1 MAVRQKMSREER
13 AKQFMPFAA
22 LKGYEDAL
30 REKEKIRVE
39 KIILTEERMEEL
51 NWKLNQVKQKD
62 MITVIYYDKGEYL
75 KITGVLS
82 MLDQNARVLNVVN
95 QKIPFDSIYD
105 IQFFNQDQHR

>member
-105 IQFFNQDQHR
+105 IQLFNQDRHR

>member
-82 MLDQNARVLNVVN
+82 MLDQNGRVLKVVN

-105 IQFFNQDQHR
+105 IQLFNQDLHR

>member
-82 MLDQNARVLNVVN
+82 MLDQNVRVLKVVN

-105 IQFFNQDQHR
+105 IQLFNQDQHR